1 MTPSNISRRNMI
13 RAATLGGGAIALGQ
27 LGAAGIARAAAAAG
41 GTLTVGIPGVP
52 ITLDPV
58 NQINHDWMVASQ
70 MIFENLIEFDDDG
83 VLKPQLARAMPTI
96 SADGLTY
103 EFDLRENV
111 TFSNGQPFGAEDVKY
126 SFDWLLDPANKA
138 ARRPV
143 FTRIKEITVLAPLK
157 VRFVLSEPYGPWLA
171 FMTKCM
177 GIFPR
182 GSREGAAPDLFRN
195 GAKGMGTGPAVFEEW
210 RQNEYI
216 SLTRNPTH
224 WNKGIPAWERLVV
237 RQLPED
243 ATRVAYIRTGQID
256 IMSSPPPRDFEQLKV
271 TPGLEGASR
280 PTLGGWVALY
290 MDNTKPPYDDVNF
303 RRAVSCAIDRV
314 AIADKVYRGLMDPS
328 AISAP
333 KSAWWYDAAA
343 DRASGF
349 DLEKAKA
356 YLAKSRYATGA
367 EMEITIPSTPYLLDC
382 RDAALVVQAQLKR
395 IGIDAKL
402 KVIEFAPML
411 QSLIRGGEPA
421 SMWVQMSPGEPTYL
435 LQNVLTPGQIM
446 SKSTSYDNPAF
457 VALLKQSF
465 AETDQEKLK
474 PLFARIHALLA
485 EDQPIAWIGFAHAA
499 NVWRKRVHDFKPNQ
513 GLTIDPR
520 PVTLV

>member
-1 MTPSNISRRNMI
+1 MRS
-13 RAATLGGGAIALGQ
+13 ALLGGGALAIGEF
-27 LGAAGIARAAAAAG
+27 GAAGLLHAASAAG

-58 NQINHDWMVASQ
+58 NQINHDWMVATQ
-70 MIFENLIEFDDDG
+70 VVFENLIEFDIDG
-83 VLKPQLARAMPTI
+83 VLKPQLAKAMPTI

-103 EFDLRENV
+103 DFDLRENV

-143 FTRIKEITVLAPLK
+143 FARIKTVTVLAPLK
-157 VRFVLSEPYGPWLA
+157 VRFELSEPYGPWLA

-182 GSREGAAPDLFRN
+182 GSREGASPDLFRN

-210 RQNEYI
+210 RQNEYV
-216 SLTRNPTH
+216 SLIRNPTH
-224 WNKGIPAWERLVV
+224 WNKGVPAWDRLVV

-256 IMSSPPPRDFEQLKV
+256 VMSSPPPRDFEQLKA
-271 TPGLEGASR
+271 TAGLEGASR
-280 PTLGGWVALY
+280 PTLGGWLALY
-290 MDNTKPPYDDVNF
+290 MDNTKPPFDDVNF
-303 RRAVSCAIDRV
+303 RRAVSCAIDR
-314 AIADKVYRGLMDPS
+314 ASIADKVYRGLLDPS

-343 DRASGF
+343 DRTSGF
-349 DLEKAKA
+349 DPERAKA
-356 YLAKSRYATGA
+356 FLAKSRYAAAA

-395 IGIDAKL
+395 VGINAKL
-402 KVIEFAPML
+402 KVMEFGPML
-411 QSLIRGGEPA
+411 QSLIRGEEPA

-435 LQNVLTPGQIM
+435 LQNVLTPGQIIA
-446 SKSTSYDNPAF
+446 KSTNYDSPSF
-457 VALLKQSF
+457 VAMLKKSF
-465 AETDQEKLK
+465 AETDQAKLK
-474 PLFARIHALLA
+474 PIYAEIHAKLA

-499 NVWRKRVHDFKPNQ
+499 NVWRKRVQGFKPNQ

-520 PVTLV
+520 PVSLA